1 MREQADPTRAFE
13 ILYGSVMKR
22 VLGLVADL
30 VGRLTGSPADAEST
44 RLKALT
50 LVGQVL
56 VFRTARAAMLRQM
69 AWSTVGPREL
79 AAIRA
84 VLREN
89 VAAIADAR
97 AGDRK
102 STRLNSSH

>member
-69 AWSTVGPREL
+69 GWSAVGPRSEE
-79 AAIRA
+79 RR
-84 VLREN
+84 VGKGGVRTC
-89 VAAIADAR
+89 R
-97 AGDRK
+97 
-102 STRLNSSH
+102 SRLSPAH